1 MSTLHA
7 DTILDIVARTV
18 RETQLPMNADGR
30 PLQFVEN
37 DYLAADG
44 MPNERGF
51 DIVLREFGDTTVS
64 SHEAPLG
71 DTERKMAFDVNLF
84 YVAAGMNMRTLS
96 ATVARDCASVLDRVP
111 RAIHLLG
118 EGAHC
123 EISGNGVFQPISNG
137 NADNAWLMSIPFEAA
152 WFEPVEA

>member
-1 MSTLHA
+1 MSTIQA

-51 DIVLREFGDTTVS
+51 DILLREFGDTTVT
-64 SHEAPLG
+64 SHTEDG
-71 DTERKMAFDVNLF
+71 DVTERKMQFDVNLF
-84 YVAAGMNMRTLS
+84 YVAAGMNMRSLS

-123 EISGNGVFQPISNG
+123 EISGSGVFQPITNG